1 MVITSM
7 LLDVIVFLFAS
18 ADRRAVLRA
27 MNKSGAKHV
36 AYGEK
41 YIVCKLRDQKILTG
55 ISGIEWAAR
64 AKKTTSEFSDVTAA
78 ILHAGTESIRTG
90 EKFLVKVIQN
100 AKKDYVARDVEFAS
114 AGSLVEKLAG
124 IGAFPARNELEA
136 DCVIAVIIDKSAY
149 VCVRGMT

>member
-1 MVITSM
+1 M
-7 LLDVIVFLFAS
+7 LLDVVVFLSAS

-27 MNKSGAKHV
+27 MTKSGAK
-36 AYGEK
+36 
-41 YIVCKLRDQKILTG
+41 YIARGNNYIMCQLRDPKILAG

-78 ILHAGTESIRTG
+78 IVHAGTESIRTG

-100 AKKDYVARDVEFAS
+100 AKTDYVARDVEFAS

-124 IGAFPARNELEA
+124 IGAFPARNELGA
-136 DCVIAVIIDKSAY
+136 DCVITAIIDKSAY